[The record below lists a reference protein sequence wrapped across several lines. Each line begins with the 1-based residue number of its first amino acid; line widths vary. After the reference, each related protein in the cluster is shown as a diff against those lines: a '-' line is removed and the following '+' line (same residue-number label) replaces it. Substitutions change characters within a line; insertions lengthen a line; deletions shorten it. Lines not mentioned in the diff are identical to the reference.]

1 MTNKNEDYHETKMD
15 FKCICVYND
24 KMFVYI
30 YILLGNL
37 YVLEQVTAFL
47 LHLACSNTLNVLYLY
62 I

>member
-1 MTNKNEDYHETKMD
+1 MRTIMRPKWILNVYV
-15 FKCICVYND
+15 CIMIRCLC
-24 KMFVYI
+24 I